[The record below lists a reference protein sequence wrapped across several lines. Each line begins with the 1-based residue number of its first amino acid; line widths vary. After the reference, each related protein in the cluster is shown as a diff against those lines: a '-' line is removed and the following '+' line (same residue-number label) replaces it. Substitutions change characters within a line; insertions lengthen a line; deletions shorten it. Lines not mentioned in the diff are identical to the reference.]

1 MSIRPVKRVNLSRPT
16 MEGAGVRLR
25 RAFGFGDTS
34 DFDPFL
40 MMDDFRGDDP
50 ADYRA
55 GFPWHPHRGIET
67 ITYVLA
73 GSVEHGDSLGN
84 RGKLGAG
91 DVQWMTAGSG
101 IMHQEMPAGDAKGR
115 MHGFQLWANLP
126 SRLKMT
132 KPRYQDVPSTAIPE
146 VIDDDGTT
154 VRVICGEFWGKTGPV
169 DGVAAEPRYLDVSVP
184 AGKTKRLKVEDY
196 RQAFAYIFEGSADF
210 ADASE
215 PFGVLREVEAN
226 GQDMLVR
233 DTGRQPLA
241 RGVRRGRRDRRPG
254 GRRGRALP
262 AGLRPPVAR
271 ADRLARADRHEH
283 RRGNPSGDDGPARR
297 IVHPELNRHGR
308 IAAPSR

>member
-16 MEGAGVRLR
+16 LEGAGVRLR

-101 IMHQEMPAGDAKGR
+101 IMHQEMPAGDARGR

-146 VIDDDGTT
+146 VTDDDGTT
-154 VRVICGEFWGKTGPV
+154 VRVICGEFWGKAGPV
-169 DGVAAEPRYLDVSVP
+169 DGVAAEPRYLDVAVP

-226 GQDMLVR
+226 GQDALVR
-233 DTGRQPLA
+233 DKVGNRSLVVFGA
-241 RGVRRGRRDRRPG
+241 GDEIVVRAGDEGVRFLLVSGRPLREPIAWHGPIVMNTDAEIRQAMMDLRDGSFIRR
-254 GRRGRALP
+254 
-262 AGLRPPVAR
+262 
-271 ADRLARADRHEH
+271 
-283 RRGNPSGDDGPARR
+283 
-297 IVHPELNRHGR
+297 
-308 IAAPSR
+308 